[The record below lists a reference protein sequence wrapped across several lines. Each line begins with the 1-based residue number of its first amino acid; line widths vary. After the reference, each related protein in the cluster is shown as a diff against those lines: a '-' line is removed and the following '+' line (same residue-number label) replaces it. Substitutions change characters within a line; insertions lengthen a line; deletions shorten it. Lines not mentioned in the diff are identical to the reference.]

1 MFLYHVYSHND
12 STTTKIYDALI
23 NGLNIENASIWGGNP
38 KANLYPN
45 IVNNIQSRTSDE
57 WLELNNSFTLEA
69 SSIPFK
75 NYLMFPFKDQKIYVF
90 DYMIA
95 EDYLDEYYEK
105 EVAKR
110 LGESTEGFK
119 TENLPS
125 KETLVKM
132 YWDSAIALKD
142 YVDHPIYA
150 KPEYVCC
157 QKINSKHL
165 KGYIDGKLITNY

>member
-57 WLELNNSFTLEA
+57 WLDLNNSFTLEA

-75 NYLMFPFKDQKIYVF
+75 NYLMFPFEDQKNIC
-90 DYMIA
+90 I
-95 EDYLDEYYEK
+95 
-105 EVAKR
+105 
-110 LGESTEGFK
+110 
-119 TENLPS
+119 
-125 KETLVKM
+125 
-132 YWDSAIALKD
+132 
-142 YVDHPIYA
+142 
-150 KPEYVCC
+150 
-157 QKINSKHL
+157 
-165 KGYIDGKLITNY
+165 